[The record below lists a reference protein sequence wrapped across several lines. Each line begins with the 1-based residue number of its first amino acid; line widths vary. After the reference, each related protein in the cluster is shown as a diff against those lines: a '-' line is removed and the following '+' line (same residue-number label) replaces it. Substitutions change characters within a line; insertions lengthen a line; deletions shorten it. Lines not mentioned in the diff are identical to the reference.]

1 VQKYDATT
9 LAQNL
14 NCLAEVFEKKPVTAK
29 ALEVW
34 FDTLKE
40 FPTEKVMDTII
51 HWPKTHA
58 KFPVPSEVWKSC
70 NERSI
75 VAREDKNAIEREE
88 NKAPVST
95 RGAEHIR
102 RIMKMLAKPQCS
114 PREFWEKRLATA
126 PRGSIGHQYAR
137 EVLKKWN
144 GGDDVYERE
153 PGQDDEVQF

>member
-1 VQKYDATT
+1 MLKMDATL

-29 ALEVW
+29 GLEVW

-58 KFPVPSEVWKSC
+58 KFPTPSEVWKSC

-75 VAREDKNAIEREE
+75 VAREDQNAIERAE
-88 NKAPVST
+88 NKIPFNP
-95 RGAEHIR
+95 RNAENIR
-102 RIMKMLAKPQCS
+102 RVMKMLAKPKCS
-114 PREFWEKRLATA
+114 PKEFWRKRLETA
-126 PRGSIGHQYAR
+126 PRGSIGHQYAKEALSILEHR
-137 EVLKKWN
+137 KN
-144 GGDDVYERE
+144 ERE
-153 PGQDDEVQF
+153 PGQDDEVSF